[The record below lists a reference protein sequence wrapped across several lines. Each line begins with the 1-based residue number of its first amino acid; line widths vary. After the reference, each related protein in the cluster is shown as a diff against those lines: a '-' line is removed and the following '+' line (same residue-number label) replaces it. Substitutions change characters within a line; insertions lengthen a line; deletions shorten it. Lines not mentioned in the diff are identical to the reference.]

1 MSVFA
6 GLVPVSPPPGW
17 SKIVSYQNASTLR
30 GVLFL
35 GGVKRFAPVVG
46 ADVKKDSLMQRDR
59 VSLPSDDK
67 RWRIV
72 QGTIRRHGQAPEAL
86 IETLHTVQ
94 EAFGYLDETALRYV
108 AESLRVPLSHV
119 YGVATFYNYFTMKP
133 QGEHTCVVCLGTACY
148 IKGAA
153 AILDALESATGVGPG
168 ETTEDK
174 KASLMTARCLGACG
188 LAPALVFDGEVVGG
202 LEPAEAVARVKEWT
216 NHES

>member
-1 MSVFA
+1 
-6 GLVPVSPPPGW
+6 
-17 SKIVSYQNASTLR
+17 
-30 GVLFL
+30 
-35 GGVKRFAPVVG
+35 
-46 ADVKKDSLMQRDR
+46 MQRDR
-59 VSLPSDDK
+59 VSLPSEDK

-119 YGVATFYNYFTMKP
+119 YGVATFYNYFTLKP

-153 AILDALESATGVGPG
+153 AILDALETSTGIGPG

-202 LEPAEAVARVKEWT
+202 LEPTDAVARVKAWV